1 MKHPP
6 GLVLAAK
13 IRNRAGKL
21 LLGPPAR
28 VRKTG
33 TPGQNPECPFGL
45 VLANSGQRFALA
57 FQLAAGGAEG
67 LA

>member
-6 GLVLAAK
+6 GLISAAK

-21 LLGPPAR
+21 LPGPPAR

-33 TPGQNPECPFGL
+33 TPGQNPECPLGL

-57 FQLAAGGAEG
+57 FQLAGGGAEG